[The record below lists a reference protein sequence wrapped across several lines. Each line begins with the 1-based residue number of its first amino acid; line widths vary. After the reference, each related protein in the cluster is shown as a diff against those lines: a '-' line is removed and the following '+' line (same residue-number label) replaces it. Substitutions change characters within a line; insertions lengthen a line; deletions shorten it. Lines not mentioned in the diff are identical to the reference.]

1 METKLPDRIQ
11 LMRDDFLE
19 IKPSISIDRAI
30 ATTEVYKKNG
40 NIPKI
45 ELRARAFYRACKT
58 IPLDIGKH
66 ELIVGRPAGK
76 PRAGVFCPEIAW
88 RWLEGELDTVSN
100 RAQDPYDLEEQD
112 KKVLKE
118 EIFPYWQGR
127 SAEEIF
133 FAKVNN
139 IGILPLVFESGVLDA
154 EVKAS
159 SGAGEFSPG
168 FRDIV
173 FKKGFKGIKHDAQK
187 KLEKL
192 SFLNQEDHQK
202 IYFLRA
208 VEETCD
214 GVMLLA
220 QRYAELARDM
230 ALTEND
236 RKRKKELSHIAE
248 ICSRVPA
255 NPPET
260 FHEALQTI
268 WMVQVALFLEENAPS
283 LSPGRIDQYLWPYYK
298 EDSDKGR
305 FSKEKAEELMYCF
318 LLKFNEIPWLLNEF
332 AAMYYA
338 GYMAFQNVV
347 VGGQTRDGSDATN
360 ELSYLI
366 LDCSQNLKLYQPSLA
381 ARIHSQSPPDYLA
394 KIAEVIKVGIG
405 FPAIHFDDVT
415 IKMLLS
421 LGVALEDARD
431 YCIYGCVEPSV
442 SGVFYRW
449 TEVCYA
455 NFPSAVEFALTN
467 GVQRITGK
475 KLGIETGDP
484 AEFKTFRE
492 FEYAVKAQL
501 KNLIDVAAIA
511 THVAQKV
518 HRDILPKP
526 LASSLMDACIES
538 GNSLMRGGAKYNSG
552 PGIVFAGTADY
563 ADSLAAV
570 KKVVFDDGNVTMKA
584 LCTALA
590 ENFEGHEKIHKL
602 LKAAP
607 KYGNGDN
614 YVDNFAK
621 DIIDYTSHELQKQ
634 KTLYAHMALG
644 TLPVSSHVPQ
654 GLNIG
659 ALPSG
664 RKLKAPL
671 ADGISP
677 GQGNDILGPTAV
689 IKSVDTINQ
698 EASTVGV
705 LHNMKITPD
714 LLAGKRGVSNFIA
727 LLRTHDQMGGGQIQF
742 NCVDRNKLLAAQES
756 PNDYRSLLVRVAG
769 YSAFF
774 AELCK
779 EIQDEIIS
787 RTPQPTLK

>member
-1 METKLPDRIQ
+1 MEANLPDRIQ
-11 LMRDDFLE
+11 RMRADFLK

-45 ELRARAFYRACKT
+45 ELRAKAFYRTCET
-58 IPLDIGKH
+58 IPLNIGAQ

-88 RWLEGELDTVSN
+88 RWLERELDTVSS
-100 RAQDPYDLEEQD
+100 RAQDPYDLDEQD
-112 KKVLKE
+112 KKILTN
-118 EIFPYWQGR
+118 EIFPYWKGR
-127 SAEEIF
+127 SVEEVF
-133 FAKVNN
+133 FAKVEN
-139 IGILPLVFESGVLDA
+139 IGILPLLYESGVLDA

-173 FKKGFKGIKHDAQK
+173 FKKGFEGIKRDSQNNM
-187 KLEKL
+187 EKL
-192 SFLNQEDHQK
+192 SFLNQEDHEK

-208 VEETCD
+208 VETTCD

-220 QRYAELARDM
+220 RRYAEEANRLARV
-230 ALTEND
+230 ESN
-236 RKRKKELSHIAE
+236 RQRKKELKNIAD

-283 LSPGRIDQYLWPYYK
+283 LSPGRIDQYLWPYYHK
-298 EDSDKGR
+298 DRENKHHT
-305 FSKEKAEELMYCF
+305 KQEAEELMYCF

-360 ELSYLI
+360 ELSTMI
-366 LDCSQNLKLYQPSLA
+366 LECSQKLKLYQPSLA
-381 ARIHSQSPPDYLA
+381 ARVHSQSPPEYLA
-394 KIAEVIKVGIG
+394 KIADVIKTGIG

-421 LGVALEDARD
+421 LGVKLEDARD
-431 YCIYGCVEPSV
+431 YCIAGCVEPSV

-467 GVQRITGK
+467 GVQAITGK

-511 THVAQKV
+511 THVAQQV

-526 LASSLMDACIES
+526 LASSLMDTCIET
-538 GNSLMRGGAKYNSG
+538 GKSLMHGGAKYNSG

-563 ADSLAAV
+563 ADSMAAV
-570 KKVVFDDGNVTMKA
+570 KKVVFDDGKITMQE

-590 ENFEGHEKIHKL
+590 ANFEGHAKIHKL
-602 LKAAP
+602 LKTAP
-607 KYGNGDN
+607 KYGNSDN

-621 DIIDYTSHELQKQ
+621 DIIDYTSRELQNQ

-664 RKLKAPL
+664 RLSKATL

-677 GQGNDILGPTAV
+677 GQGNDVLGPTAV

-714 LLAGKRGVSNFIA
+714 LLEGKNGISNFIA

-756 PNDYRSLLVRVAG
+756 PDDFRSLMVRVVD
-769 YSAFF
+769 F
-774 AELCK
+774 
-779 EIQDEIIS
+779 
-787 RTPQPTLK
+787 